1 MFWCVFTLLVAASKL
16 EKCIF
21 DDFDIEQA
29 LELEPTEPIDHALRY
44 FTLKRFRRDE
54 DAATFTLLSSP
65 EDNEYVGMILARS
78 NELGSHVFVSPTSKN
93 TILRQIGER
102 VATQFYTNRYN
113 FRDLVFLERAVPQ
126 VEIRDVVKNV
136 WTGDPWIV
144 SKFFF
149 YIETRD
155 IRLEDVVEEVRY
167 LAKKGDKQALCLLG
181 LMHLYGIGVAK
192 DLEKALE
199 YFWSNGVDDMPQS
212 LIGIARVYMDSEFR
226 DDESAI
232 KTLDQALKGA
242 PNAEASYCLY
252 LLLRDKGEHS
262 EANALKSQRSEVD
275 ALKSAAYS
283 GYLPA
288 VYHYGVYLSDNGIVE
303 SSNTSLSSVVAFHP
317 GIIRL
322 DTLAYNSFLEGNYRK
337 AFLIYLFLCEF
348 RLPSAIKNSIYLIEK
363 YNLFIDQEIVM
374 CDIFRS
380 LAKTEMKYG
389 KQLGDCYFYGNGVK
403 KSLLSAFSS
412 YLSSRKFSE
421 EGAYNAAMMYEYGLG
436 IPQNL
441 YEARRIISKYI
452 YHETSYLVRLYSL
465 IRINAKI
472 LVYHHYILS
481 TIFILTGITA
491 SVLLFVKGR

>member
-1 MFWCVFTLLVAASKL
+1 MLWSVFALLVTASKL

-29 LELEPTEPIDHALRY
+29 LKLDTVEPIDYALRY
-44 FTLKRFRRDE
+44 FILKRFKRD
-54 DAATFTLLSSP
+54 DDTAVFTLLSSP
-65 EDNEYVGMILARS
+65 ENNEYVGMILARS
-78 NELGSHVFVSPTSKN
+78 NELGSHLAVTPVSKN
-93 TILRQIGER
+93 TILREIGDS
-102 VATQFYTNRYN
+102 VANQFYTNRYN

-126 VEIRDVVKNV
+126 IELQDVVKNV

-155 IRLEDVVEEVRY
+155 ISLEHVTEEIRY
-167 LAKKGDKQALCLLG
+167 LAKRGEKQAICLLG

-226 DDESAI
+226 DEENAI
-232 KTLDQALKGA
+232 KTLEQALRLS
-242 PNAEASYCLY
+242 PNPEASYCLY
-252 LLLRDKGEHS
+252 ILSREKNES
-262 EANALKSQRSEVD
+262 SMVD
-275 ALKSAAYS
+275 SLKSAAYS

-288 VYHYGVYLSDNGIVE
+288 VYHYGLYLSDNGILD
-303 SSNTSLSSVVAFHP
+303 SANTSLSSVITFHP

-322 DTLAYNSFLEGNYRK
+322 DALAYNSFLQGNYRK
-337 AFLIYLFLCEF
+337 AFLLYLFLCEF
-348 RLPSAIKNSIYLIEK
+348 RLPSSIKNTIYLIEK
-363 YNLFIDQEIVM
+363 YNLFADQDAVM
-374 CDIFRS
+374 CDIFRN
-380 LAKTEMKYG
+380 LAKTEMKYS

-421 EGAYNAAMMYEYGLG
+421 EGAYNAAVMYEYGLG

-452 YHETSYLVRLYSL
+452 HHETSYLVRMYAL
-465 IRINAKI
+465 IRINLKI
-472 LVYHHYILS
+472 LVYHHYIVS
-481 TIFILTGITA
+481 TTLILTGITA
-491 SVLLFVKGR
+491 CVLIFFRGR